1 MTPSFLLSPILQ
13 YVGIAYLR
21 QNVLMTS
28 EPRARTAWAQKKKS
42 FFLCSGFRV
51 CESCWMK
58 VWPSLLL
65 RRSLW
70 KRNCRSMSCLF
81 WVFGLL
87 FLFCIVCN
95 SFTPLTWITAPSLRH
110 RSTCHGK
117 NTSFLECNCFIVMRQ
132 QIKEKRLRSTFHLSH
147 LCEFH
152 VFWLCVWFGVFW
164 FAFGFVWFVCSF
176 TPRWISLYS
185 ST

>member
-1 MTPSFLLSPILQ
+1 MR
-13 YVGIAYLR
+13 V
-21 QNVLMTS
+21 NKK
-28 EPRARTAWAQKKKS
+28 QKKIHRFCWLWS

-81 WVFGLL
+81 WVFGLF

-95 SFTPLTWITAPSLRH
+95 SFTRLTWITAPSLRH

-117 NTSFLECNCFIVMRQ
+117 TIASLNATALSWCGNKLKKNVCAVRFACLTFASFTLWWC
-132 QIKEKRLRSTFHLSH
+132 
-147 LCEFH
+147 
-152 VFWLCVWFGVFW
+152 FWLGVWFGVFW

-176 TPRWISLYS
+176 TPRWISCIAAPS
-185 ST
+185 SSSR